1 MWNNNTRLRKRSS
14 PPLSDES
21 SSRPP
26 SPTQQQPSKRP
37 RTGGKKVLTRPATRS
52 RTRPAITTTA
62 TTYAGRPNTHPA
74 QGSAPALPVGVPVAV
89 AVTQQV
95 VYTALSRDEDEE
107 QGGETD
113 EEDVEEDESD
123 EDDDDDD
130 DEEEE
135 DGTESDEQ
143 DDSQDE
149 DYEEEDNN
157 EDNYKRRK
165 DFDKNR
171 REYENDMLHR
181 QREKEGE
188 SDVHADDE
196 ASSQGS
202 SSEGSSSEGR
212 PAAAATAPVTV
223 IDEDEVEDG
232 EEPEMLET
240 VEENYQRFYSRGDFD
255 GDDSSSAMGGAGST
269 SSSSR
274 SSSSNNG
281 RSDDNSRYGNGVS
294 ASSSLSSSVSTPK
307 VRSRY
312 TSGLAGGGEQFR
324 NHTIQEPLPGILQ
337 THLIEIDSPPP
348 SENGEE
354 EAPRVRYH
362 PEHFIVRERINDM
375 YRLLAHNER
384 NFLDQIPPSSPT
396 SPLSASRILAL
407 SQALSLAGRSLN
419 TVSDLMDLLVRTYL
433 PQFWLYR
440 AKNKHLNRFARKQPK
455 NPRPR
460 ESTLLATCVDCGFKF
475 EKTPVFAPPATVRK
489 VDNEKRAVDN
499 EKKQG
504 RGSKN
509 TRAAAK
515 ERALISATFLRK
527 YYQDRFPGA
536 GIHYWNS
543 HLTPQ
548 DVDDIFNNN
557 RQEDDYD
564 GNLDHFGLKEEGHHV
579 DCPTNFYST
588 SEKATKLH
596 FGWDLAVGYQH
607 ADIPRF
613 PDPQRTAP
621 PPPSHRPHQPHC
633 HSLAPPGMPTP
644 SPSPGSSPPR
654 TPKPSSGTPP
664 PQHQQHLH
672 PRPHTYY
679 PARSLMASF
688 CHLLPRDL
696 DLTTND
702 LRKLFTYFVWHPWF
716 DCDFQAITVRRGY
729 EELWP
734 LFLLRDEDEEVT
746 EQEKQVENENIFEIK
761 KKKRLEAALR
771 KLETKKN
778 GSKSATKRKQKL
790 SMAQKAPEPPLTPA
804 YIEYKRQAQMEI
816 RFTTSFERGLSNHG
830 VIRTIRNR
838 NLEEYTRVARQVR
851 WGWVFGPRLHQHQS
865 QDQGQNQDQ
874 GQDQGHTAVTTPAA
888 PHITHF
894 ERTPTYP
901 GSIHIFTAND
911 RTLVEKGGKLY
922 FEPDEWYPVE
932 EIPRFQNTAWT
943 RPERADALDRL
954 KKEFARVRRWPAG
967 MLEMVAGKLVFEVD
981 KSVVE
986 EEEET
991 VNLVAQTRTPARAT
1005 IKPPPAKTTTQATTR
1020 TVNRRRACMDID
1032 CSPTTSTTD
1041 RYRPVAGSVRT
1052 ARSTVVA
1059 APVRSQSQVQNMDMD
1074 VEMTSASTSRARAVP
1089 SWGPSTRSG
1098 RGQQQPSQSQ
1108 VRTPATT
1115 AINTSGSRTQLP
1127 WAPTTAWSRQ
1137 SLLHQTQPRHQPQ
1150 HHPVQPHFMTAIPS
1164 TNTNTN
1170 VNTVARPM
1178 AIATG
1183 LPTTFSLA
1191 NFSTGAGPMTTS
1203 AKSPTTLPLS
1213 RVNTVARKMATV
1225 GPPPTT
1231 FPSTNTYINTVAGLM
1246 ESAGPFTSAYA
1257 IHATSVDNFISDLTN
1272 PKADFWEI
1280 YNQYVQNGGSYGLTP
1295 VDNNAAQ
1302 KQALVSTTADAAAPT
1317 VMQSQPL
1324 NSLLTP
1330 AALLAQYYSSR
1341 PAEPTMGFQGTL
1353 PGQAAVAPAPYF
1365 SVSGLQNNGMNYMSQ
1380 FFNMGAMRDASIDTS
1395 SSSLNGNDLKGGFA
1409 RMKIGDKLMMMDI
1422 EVDED
1427 PKVAR

>member
-1 MWNNNTRLRKRSS
+1 MSNNTRLRKRSS
-14 PPLSDES
+14 APLSEES

-26 SPTQQQPSKRP
+26 SPTQQQQPSKRP
-37 RTGGKKVLTRPATRS
+37 P
-52 RTRPAITTTA
+52 
-62 TTYAGRPNTHPA
+62 
-74 QGSAPALPVGVPVAV
+74 QGPAPALPIGVPAAV

-95 VYTALSRDEDEE
+95 VYTALSMDEDEE
-107 QGGETD
+107 QEGETD
-113 EEDVEEDESD
+113 EEDVEEDEGD
-123 EDDDDDD
+123 EDDDNDDD
-130 DEEEE
+130 DEEEEEEEEE
-135 DGTESDEQ
+135 DGTESEEQ

-149 DYEEEDNN
+149 DYEDEEDN
-157 EDNYKRRK
+157 EDNCKRRK

-181 QREKEGE
+181 QREQEGE

-196 ASSQGS
+196 ASSQEDSSQGS
-202 SSEGSSSEGR
+202 PSQGH

-223 IDEDEVEDG
+223 IDEEEVEDG

-240 VEENYQRFYSRGDFD
+240 VEENYQRFYSHGDFD

-269 SSSSR
+269 NSSSR
-274 SSSSNNG
+274 SSSSDND
-281 RSDDNSRYGNGVS
+281 RRDDNGRYGNGVS
-294 ASSSLSSSVSTPK
+294 ASSSLSSSASTPK

-324 NHTIQEPLPGILQ
+324 NHTIQEPLPGTLQ
-337 THLIEIDSPPP
+337 TCLIEIDSLPP

-375 YRLLAHNER
+375 YRLLAHNE
-384 NFLDQIPPSSPT
+384 NFLDETPPSSPT

-499 EKKQG
+499 KKQG

-607 ADIPRF
+607 SGVPRF
-613 PDPQRTAP
+613 PNPQRTAP
-621 PPPSHRPHQPHC
+621 PPPPPSPCPPQPHC

-644 SPSPGSSPPR
+644 SPSPRSSPPR
-654 TPKPSSGTPP
+654 TPKPGSGTPP
-664 PQHQQHLH
+664 PQHQQHPH
-672 PRPHTYY
+672 SRPHTYY
-679 PARSLMASF
+679 PSRSLMASF

-716 DCDFQAITVRRGY
+716 DCDFQAITIRRGY

-734 LFLLRDEDEEVT
+734 LFLLRDEDDEVT
-746 EQEKQVENENIFEIK
+746 EQEKQVENGNIFEIK

-778 GSKSATKRKQKL
+778 GSKSASKRKQKL
-790 SMAQKAPEPPLTPA
+790 PMAPKAPEPPLTPA
-804 YIEYKRQAQMEI
+804 YIEYKRQTQMET

-838 NLEEYTRVARQVR
+838 SLEEYTRVARQVR
-851 WGWVFGPRLHQHQS
+851 WGWVFGPRLRQHQS
-865 QDQGQNQDQ
+865 QDLGQNQDL
-874 GQDQGHTAVTTPAA
+874 GQDLGHTAATTPAA

-894 ERTPTYP
+894 EKNPTYP

-954 KKEFARVRRWPAG
+954 KREVKEWWNRDAEVQRKKLGFMLPEFARVRRWPAG

-981 KSVVE
+981 KSAVE
-986 EEEET
+986 KEEET
-991 VNLVAQTRTPARAT
+991 ETLVAQTRTPARAT
-1005 IKPPPAKTTTQATTR
+1005 TKLPPAKTRQARVR
-1020 TVNRRRACMDID
+1020 TVNRRGAYMDID
-1032 CSPTTSTTD
+1032 YSPSTSTTD
-1041 RYRPVAGSVRT
+1041 RYRPVTRSVRT
-1052 ARSTVVA
+1052 ARSTVAA
-1059 APVRSQSQVQNMDMD
+1059 APVRNQSQVQDMDMD
-1074 VEMTSASTSRARAVP
+1074 VEMTTTSTSRARAVP
-1089 SWGPSTRSG
+1089 PWEPSTRSG
-1098 RGQQQPSQSQ
+1098 RGQQQPSQPQHYQ
-1108 VRTPATT
+1108 VRTPGTT
-1115 AINTSGSRTQLP
+1115 AISTSSPRTQLN
-1127 WAPTTAWSRQ
+1127 S
-1137 SLLHQTQPRHQPQ
+1137 
-1150 HHPVQPHFMTAIPS
+1150 VQPHFMTVIPS

-1178 AIATG
+1178 AVATG

-1203 AKSPTTLPLS
+1203 AKPPTTLPSS
-1213 RVNTVARKMATV
+1213 RVNTVARKMVTV
-1225 GPPPTT
+1225 EPPSTTFPSTNLNT

-1246 ESAGPFTSAYA
+1246 ESAGPFASACG
-1257 IHATSVDNFISDLTN
+1257 IHATNVDNFISNLTN

-1280 YNQYVQNGGSYGLTP
+1280 YNQYMQSGGSYEFIP

-1302 KQALVSTTADAAAPT
+1302 KQDLVSTAAAAATPT
-1317 VMQSQPL
+1317 VAQSQSL

-1330 AALLAQYYSSR
+1330 GALLAQYYSSH
-1341 PAEPTMGFQGTL
+1341 PAEPTMGFQGIL
-1353 PGQAAVAPAPYF
+1353 PGQATIAPTPYF
-1365 SVSGLQNNGMNYMSQ
+1365 SVSGQQNNGMNDMSQ
-1380 FFNMGAMRDASIDTS
+1380 FLNMGAMRDASIDKS
-1395 SSSLNGNDLKGGFA
+1395 PSSLNGNDLKGGFA
-1409 RMKIGDKLMMMDI
+1409 RMKIGDRLMMMDI

-1427 PKVAR
+1427 PKVTR